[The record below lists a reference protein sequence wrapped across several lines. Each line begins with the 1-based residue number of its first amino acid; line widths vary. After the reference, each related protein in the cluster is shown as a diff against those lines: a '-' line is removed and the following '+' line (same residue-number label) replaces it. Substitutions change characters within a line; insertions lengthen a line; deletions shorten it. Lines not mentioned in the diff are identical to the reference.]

1 METSK
6 MTPNDKSICHQD
18 EGEWLQT
25 RPGERCFIRVSAID
39 TNGAY
44 SVGEIVSSPGDS
56 TSMHVR
62 QNEDEHILIVEGR
75 ARIACGDK
83 TFDATA
89 GEAVSLPK
97 NIAHA

>member
-1 METSK
+1 
-6 MTPNDKSICHQD
+6 
-18 EGEWLQT
+18 
-25 RPGERCFIRVSAID
+25 
-39 TNGAY
+39 
-44 SVGEIVSSPGDS
+44 
-56 TSMHVR
+56 MHVR

-97 NIAHA
+97 NIPHAWGNPSNSRLRMVVTCRLGGVEETLRLIARGMDIDMKVLSEKFGVRPVGPMLLGT

>member
-1 METSK
+1 
-6 MTPNDKSICHQD
+6 
-18 EGEWLQT
+18 
-25 RPGERCFIRVSAID
+25 
-39 TNGAY
+39 
-44 SVGEIVSSPGDS
+44 
-56 TSMHVR
+56 MHVR

-97 NIAHA
+97 NIPHAWGNLSNSRLRMVVTCRPWRRGGNPTIDRRGEGY